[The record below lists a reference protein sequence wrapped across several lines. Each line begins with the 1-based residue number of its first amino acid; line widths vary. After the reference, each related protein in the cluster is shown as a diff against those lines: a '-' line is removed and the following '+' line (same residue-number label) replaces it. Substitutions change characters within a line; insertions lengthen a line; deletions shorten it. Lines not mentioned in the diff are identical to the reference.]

1 MRKLHFKTIY
11 FDTHS
16 KIMSKLLCLL
26 LYQAP
31 LLRKLKSGQRLSKHS
46 KRLTENNLLN
56 PYILKTM
63 FSVSLFS

>member
-1 MRKLHFKTIY
+1 
-11 FDTHS
+11 
-16 KIMSKLLCLL
+16 MSKLLCLL

-46 KRLTENNLLN
+46 KRLTENNLLD

-63 FSVSLFS
+63 FSVSPFPSLALAFCLVGYSFYF